1 MKEFIKKNKNG
12 LIGLAVL
19 IVAIAVLGVLYTR
32 LSDKPD
38 DGEKASPPPTITTA
52 ETPEGTENQDGEQNP
67 GGEQTDGSDN
77 TDGTPTD
84 AVDSPTPTP
93 QPAGSKKIIV
103 KVVDKDGNVTEY
115 VHFTDQSYLRKAT
128 EEIEGLT
135 ITGQESMYGLMI
147 EAINGITAIYE
158 KDGAYWS
165 IEVNGEYGMH
175 GIDEQ
180 PVDDGDVFAF
190 VYTPA

>member
-1 MKEFIKKNKNG
+1 MKEFIQKNKKG
-12 LIGLAVL
+12 LIGLVAL
-19 IVAIAVLGVLYTR
+19 IVAIAVLSVLYTK

-38 DGEKASPPPTITTA
+38 DGEKASPTPTITVA
-52 ETPEGTENQDGEQNP
+52 ETPGGVDGSDGAPNS
-67 GGEQTDGSDN
+67 GDNQTDGK
-77 TDGTPTD
+77 PTD

-93 QPAGSKKIIV
+93 QPAGSKQITV

-115 VHFTDQSYLRKAT
+115 VHFTDQDYLRKAS

-147 EAINGITAIYE
+147 ETINGITAIYE

-180 PVDDGDVFAF
+180 PVADGDVFAF